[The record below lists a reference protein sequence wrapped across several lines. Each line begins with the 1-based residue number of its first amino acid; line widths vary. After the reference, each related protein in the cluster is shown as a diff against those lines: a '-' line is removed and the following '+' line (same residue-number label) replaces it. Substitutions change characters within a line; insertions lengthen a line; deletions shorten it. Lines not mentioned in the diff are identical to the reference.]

1 MFAFPVVQTAFYYF
15 FYGYFSNSSKK
26 GSENRGAL
34 NLNGKDME
42 AFFISRI

>member
-1 MFAFPVVQTAFYYF
+1 MDISLIRP
-15 FYGYFSNSSKK
+15 KK

-42 AFFISRI
+42 AFFISRIQGQHQPILK

>member
-15 FYGYFSNSSKK
+15 FMDISLIRPKK
-26 GSENRGAL
+26 GSENRDAL